1 MRACRSA
8 AMFSLPEAAAAA
20 GISESVA
27 RKAMAGLVWRGRCAE
42 LASLMLASPKVSA
55 RDAERAAK
63 QAAPPAMRLISKDS
77 SEARTAATGA
87 AGWAT
92 RRNLTLLEHAPRSAI
107 ASAAASDDEGNND
120 AAAMLDVCPS
130 GVLTRLASS
139 SDWETRTDTASNSAT
154 PPAVLALLACDN
166 DPDVS
171 HAVATNPNAAPLAL
185 ITAAAHG
192 SEETAR
198 EVYEG
203 ALDAACRTHDQLYL
217 SAYRAQVSK
226 LHHAL
231 GRNPDADVRVIA
243 ASSDRCP
250 SQVMARLAR
259 DDETDVRATVAAHYG
274 CPDDILAVLAA
285 DSEQEVQT
293 AVAANPNCGSVAAE
307 ALAASLNAD
316 IDPDR
321 ALAVIYAM
329 ADNESSSETRIAA
342 ASHRYWAEMA
352 VDGLAQD
359 YDVNVR
365 AAVAAS
371 TDCAPETFE
380 MLAQDDDD
388 YVRVV
393 VASNFAAPE
402 ETLRQLSQD
411 DALEVVDAATATMQR
426 RNLSASQH
434 H

>member
-20 GISESVA
+20 GISESAA

-42 LASLMLASPKVSA
+42 LASLMLASSTVSA
-55 RDAERAAK
+55 DDAERAAK
-63 QAAPPAMRLISKDS
+63 QAAPPAVRLIGDDG
-77 SEARTAATGA
+77 SENVRAAAAGA
-87 AGWAT
+87 AGWTT
-92 RRNLTLLEHAPRSAI
+92 RRDLLPLENAPRSVI
-107 ASAAASDDEGNND
+107 AVAAASDDENSV
-120 AAAMLDVCPS
+120 AAATLDACPS

-139 SDWETRTDTASNSAT
+139 SDWEARACAALNGAAT
-154 PPAVLALLACDN
+154 PAVLALLACDN

-171 HAVATNPNAAPLAL
+171 YAVATNPAAAPLAL
-185 ITAAAHG
+185 ITAVAHG
-192 SEETAR
+192 SEATAS

-203 ALDAACRTHDQLYL
+203 ALDAACRIHKQLHL
-217 SAYRAQVSK
+217 SAYRAQINK

-231 GRNPDADVRVIA
+231 GSNPFPAVRVIA

-259 DDETDVRATVAAHYG
+259 DDETDVRSTVAAHYG
-274 CPDDILAVLAA
+274 CPDDILAVLAT
-285 DSEQEVQT
+285 DREQEVQT

-307 ALAASLNAD
+307 ALAASLKAD

-329 ADNESSSETRIAA
+329 AGNESSSETRIAA
-342 ASHRYWAEMA
+342 ASHRYWAEMV
-352 VDGLAQD
+352 VDGLARD

-365 AAVAAS
+365 AVVAAS
-371 TDCAPETFE
+371 TDCAPETLE
-380 MLAQDDDD
+380 MLAQDDD

-393 VASNFAAPE
+393 VASNFATPE
-402 ETLRQLSQD
+402 ETLQQLTQD
-411 DALEVVDAATATMQR
+411 DTLEVVDAATAAMQR
-426 RNLSASQH
+426 RNLSASQRH
-434 H
+434 I